1 MSMTVG
7 QVAERSGV
15 KVSTLHF
22 YEEKGLIVSS
32 RDQANRRRYD
42 RQILRRI
49 AVIKAAQNIGLSL
62 QEISEALSDLP
73 KHRAPKQEEWEKL
86 ATDWN
91 KKLEERIQALKSL
104 QSKLGS
110 CINCGCLSLGTCE
123 LYNPEDSKGIYEP
136 GARLVTSDG
145 DLPQT

>member
-7 QVAERSGV
+7 QVAKRSGIN
-15 KVSTLHF
+15 VSTLHF

-32 RDQANRRRYD
+32 RDHANRRLYD

-62 QEISEALSDLP
+62 QEISAALSDLP

-86 ATDWN
+86 ARDWN
-91 KKLEERIQALKSL
+91 KQLEERIQALKSL
-104 QSKLGS
+104 QSKLSS

-123 LYNPEDSKGIYEP
+123 LYNPEDTKGIYEP
-136 GARLVTSDG
+136 GARLVLTESD
-145 DLPQT
+145 DPS

>member
-7 QVAERSGV
+7 QVAKRSGIN
-15 KVSTLHF
+15 VSTLHF
-22 YEEKGLIVSS
+22 YEEKGLIVST
-32 RDQANRRRYD
+32 RDHANRRRYD

-86 ATDWN
+86 AKEWEQI
-91 KKLEERIQALKSL
+91 LEQKIQALRSL
-104 QSKLGS
+104 QTKLGS
-110 CINCGCLSLGTCE
+110 CINCGCLSLGSCE

-136 GARLVTSDG
+136 GARLVTKDDSSII
-145 DLPQT
+145 